1 MSTVLSLPEELVI
14 EILLKADHRILLAC
28 QRACRTFNVIIRDS
42 LALQYIISLAACGMQ
57 DDLSTIHCQGTAE
70 RLQRLCEHEAAWR
83 EVAWSDGGIIAN
95 RAACDFPTA
104 ISGSVLAFLKQF
116 DGNSGDSDLGDRLFL
131 LRIPSKLRGIP
142 GESWELSGLGEMSNL
157 CIDAAQDLLLF
168 HRACKFHVRALSSGN
183 VHPLV
188 LHSGAFDMGMGTSDV
203 AETPVVCCY
212 YLAAIVHEH
221 AWSQTTLTIKGTI
234 IVWNWRTGNQV
245 VVLRPLFARLGRD
258 IAFLDEKHILI
269 PASAADSAL
278 KPGQNYELMLLVYE
292 FKTSTI
298 ASVNKVVAYC
308 FQTALPVRTGL
319 ATFRHARISV
329 NTASFSPPTDTD
341 SNSNSNSFP
350 RGYFY
355 ADPKDRIITL
365 EVTDN
370 NWMQNM
376 EETAELYVP
385 TRTFLAYM
393 AAHPPLAVSAVRAGT
408 GAGGPIVDVPWEEWG
423 PCGAHL
429 VRTVDQTY
437 IIRRPRSC
445 GMRVLGAPL
454 SKKSVVVADYHP
466 GRVARSAA
474 AAAAC
479 VRAPA
484 PAQRPVGTLFSSSSE
499 SHVGTGTETGATTRT
514 LMRTRRRCF
523 PPLVRV
529 TKEVPLPAELQDA
542 LESPWTMLCEDA
554 LLAFEYVPDGFEISR
569 VFAYTF

>member
-1 MSTVLSLPEELVI
+1 MF
-14 EILLKADHRILLAC
+14 C
-28 QRACRTFNVIIRDS
+28 
-42 LALQYIISLAACGMQ
+42 
-57 DDLSTIHCQGTAE
+57 
-70 RLQRLCEHEAAWR
+70 
-83 EVAWSDGGIIAN
+83 
-95 RAACDFPTA
+95 PT
-104 ISGSVLAFLKQF
+104 G
-116 DGNSGDSDLGDRLFL
+116 
-131 LRIPSKLRGIP
+131 
-142 GESWELSGLGEMSNL
+142 
-157 CIDAAQDLLLF
+157 
-168 HRACKFHVRALSSGN
+168 HVHQSRR
-183 VHPLV
+183 
-188 LHSGAFDMGMGTSDV
+188 F
-203 AETPVVCCY
+203 
-212 YLAAIVHEH
+212 
-221 AWSQTTLTIKGTI
+221 Q
-234 IVWNWRTGNQV
+234 
-245 VVLRPLFARLGRD
+245 RPLFARLGRD

-554 LLAFEYVPDGFEISR
+554 LLAFEVRLSCEFFSFLLFNSELHTVCPGRLRNQQGVCVYVLMLERRGAPLGMRVSASTITSTIIIEESIIQPPTRRCLDIHRPFSNIDEIRAVCQAFACLRGSVGGWMDGLNLYISNILQHMSQGYGTSVRNHDLYNIFEPID
-569 VFAYTF
+569 